1 MTVADI
7 KRELLQVLDALPPSR
22 QAEILDFA
30 QFLRQQMTLGEL
42 GKAWQPSRIEVRL
55 VPATTLLGLTGLV
68 VLGGNAI
75 ADTEALYDID
85 SQH

>member
-1 MTVADI
+1 MTVTDI

-22 QAEILDFA
+22 QAEVLDFA
-30 QFLRQQMTLGEL
+30 RFLRQQMTSREL

-68 VLGGNAI
+68 ALGGNAI
-75 ADTEALYDID
+75 ADTEALYDND